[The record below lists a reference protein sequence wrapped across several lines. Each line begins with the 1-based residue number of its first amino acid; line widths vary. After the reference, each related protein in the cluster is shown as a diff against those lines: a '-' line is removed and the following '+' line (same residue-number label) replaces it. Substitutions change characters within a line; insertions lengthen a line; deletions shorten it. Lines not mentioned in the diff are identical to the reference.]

1 MVKEVSRLLKK
12 YLSSMKIFE
21 ALDDEEISAVAGIAH
36 HRNVESGIHLFH
48 MGEEMINFYFVVS
61 GNVKIYRIDEEG
73 REQIINFFGKGE
85 MFPHHAVFRKDPY
98 PASAITAED
107 SEVIFISKKDFEDV
121 IRREP
126 EIAVKLF
133 HYIGELIIDLQH
145 RLQEKMLK
153 PTDEQVLLLI
163 RRLAYAH
170 GLVLRDGRR
179 EITLKLTK
187 QEMANMIGLTRETV
201 NRNISIFRKL
211 GILEIGSTG
220 LMIVDLEALEEYI

>member
-1 MVKEVSRLLKK
+1 MLEE

-21 ALDDEEISAVAGIAH
+21 ALNDEEISAVAEIS
-36 HRNVESGIHLFH
+36 HRKNIGKNTHLFH
-48 MGEEMINFYFVVS
+48 MGEEMVNFYFVIR

-85 MFPHHAVFRKDPY
+85 MFPHHAIFRKDPY
-98 PASAITAED
+98 PASAVTADD
-107 SEVIFISKKDFEDV
+107 SEVVFIGKKDFEDV
-121 IRREP
+121 IRRKP
-126 EIAVKLF
+126 GIAVKLF
-133 HYIGELIIDLQH
+133 HYIGEVIVDLQH
-145 RLQEKMLK
+145 RLQEKILK

-170 GLVLRDGRR
+170 GLALGDGRR

-201 NRNISIFRKL
+201 SRNISMFRKL
-211 GILEIGSTG
+211 GILEIGSSG
-220 LMIVDLEALEEYI
+220 RMIVDLDELETYI